1 MGAPPDEFVGVPT
14 RIPFP
19 TEEDEQGSAVP
30 ASIVQ
35 ISCGARFNMPIS
47 FRGKLY
53 AWVLGPSC
61 ELGLG
66 ADVDRVGVPTLV
78 RSVEFKKK
86 GRVPVSVSVHRHKL
100 GQTSSEAGFAKGKVE
115 QRLVHLAVRTSQG

>member
-19 TEEDEQGSAVP
+19 TEEDEQGWAVP

-35 ISCGARFNMPIS
+35 ISCGARFNMAIS
-47 FRGKLY
+47 
-53 AWVLGPSC
+53 AWGTGPSC

-86 GRVPVSVSVHRHKL
+86 GRVPVS
-100 GQTSSEAGFAKGKVE
+100 
-115 QRLVHLAVRTSQG
+115 